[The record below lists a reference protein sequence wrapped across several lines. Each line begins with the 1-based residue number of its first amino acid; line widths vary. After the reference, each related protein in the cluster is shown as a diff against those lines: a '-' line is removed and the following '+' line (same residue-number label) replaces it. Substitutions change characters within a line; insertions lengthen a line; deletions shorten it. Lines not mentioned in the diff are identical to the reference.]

1 VRLAYLLQIEKRFF
15 YVVTVINLLPINLI
29 ESHTLFIMIIKSVP
43 QVCVVLLN
51 YEGSGD
57 TIACL
62 DSLRKASYKNFRI
75 VVVDNA
81 STDHSVASLNEYF
94 YKNSPSNFSCHETI
108 DNAMRS
114 ESLPLKYTL
123 IQSQVNGGYGAGNN
137 IGIKY
142 ALKGNDT
149 DYILIINNDTIVE
162 HDFIEPMVQLCEDD
176 KTIGIA
182 SGKIYY
188 HDRPDVIWFNGG
200 RYHPCTAKVE
210 HVNFGE
216 KDTGQKTLEK
226 NTFITGCLWLI
237 PRKTIQSVGLIN
249 EDYFMYIEDLEYCRR
264 VLSKGFS
271 LQVSELSKIYHK
283 VGSSTGG
290 RFSDFSVY
298 WRVRNMNLFIREHV
312 SSFFYRAFSLLM
324 FNVKMFVNICLE
336 GDFYLIKAQ
345 IRAIRDVCYVA

>member
-1 VRLAYLLQIEKRFF
+1 MF
-15 YVVTVINLLPINLI
+15 YVVIVTNLIPINLT
-29 ESHTLFIMIIKSVP
+29 ESHTLFIMIINSVP

-51 YEGSGD
+51 YEGSID

-62 DSLRKASYKNFRI
+62 DSLRKSSYKNLRI

-81 STDHSVASLNEYF
+81 STDHSVAALNNYF
-94 YKNSPSNFSCHETI
+94 YKNSSSNFYCYETV
-108 DNAMRS
+108 DCAMGSDSISR
-114 ESLPLKYTL
+114 KYTL

-142 ALKGNDT
+142 ALKHNDT
-149 DYILIINNDTIVE
+149 DYILIINNDTIVQ
-162 HDFIEPMVQLCEDD
+162 HDFLEPMVQLCEDD

-182 SGKIYY
+182 SGKIYFE
-188 HDRPDVIWFNGG
+188 DRPDVIWFNGG
-200 RYHPCTAKVE
+200 KYNPCTAKVE

-216 KDTGQKTLEK
+216 KETGQKTLEQ

-237 PRKTIQSVGLIN
+237 PRKTIESVGLIN

-312 SSFFYRAFSLLM
+312 GSIFYKVFSLLL

-336 GDFYLIKAQ
+336 GVPRQRHVDQLVKLPKRYF
-345 IRAIRDVCYVA
+345 